1 MVAQGEGSAGR
12 GDLAL
17 SRRLDWPG
25 FVNARDLGGLP
36 LGPRGET
43 RFGALIR
50 SDLPGGLSR
59 LDAAILDGYGVR
71 SVIDLRAPRELT
83 ERPNAM
89 RESPGYRH
97 VPLLGDRDLDFLTE
111 LKDLPGSYLW
121 KVDNRGEAIAAIL
134 MEIAEAPP
142 GGVLFHCL
150 AGKDRTGVVAAL
162 LLTMAGVGRDA
173 VVEDYRLSDGT
184 MPTDFRPVPEVMH
197 GLLDH
202 LDHRHGGVP
211 AYLAAIG
218 VGAPVQEALRWRLA
232 R

>member
-12 GDLAL
+12 GDLVVN
-17 SRRLDWPG
+17 RHLDWPG
-25 FVNARDLGGLP
+25 CRNARDLGGLP
-36 LGPRGET
+36 LSPAGET

-50 SDLPGGLSR
+50 SDLPGGLSP
-59 LDAAILDGYGVR
+59 LDSAILDGYGVR

-83 ERPNAM
+83 ERPNPM
-89 RESPGYRH
+89 RDSPGYRH
-97 VPLLGDRDLDFLTE
+97 VPMFGDRDLDFLTE
-111 LKDLPGSYLW
+111 LRDLPGSYLW
-121 KVDNRGEAIAAIL
+121 KVDNCREAIAAIL
-134 MEIAEAPP
+134 TEIAKAPP

-184 MPTDFRPVPEVMH
+184 MPTEFRPVPEVML

-202 LDHRHGGVP
+202 LDHHHGGVP
-211 AYLAAIG
+211 AYLEGIG
-218 VGAPVQEALRWRLA
+218 VGASVQETLRRRLT

>member
-1 MVAQGEGSAGR
+1 MVAKGEGSVGR
-12 GDLAL
+12 GDLAF
-17 SRRLDWPG
+17 SRRLAWPG

-36 LGPRGET
+36 LGPSGET

-50 SDLPGGLSR
+50 SDLPGGLSQ
-59 LDAAILDGYGVR
+59 LDTAILDGYGVQ
-71 SVIDLRAPRELT
+71 SVIDLRAPRELM
-83 ERPNAM
+83 EKPNPM

-111 LKDLPGSYLW
+111 LRDLPGSYLW

-134 MEIAEAPP
+134 TEIAKAPP

-162 LLTMAGVGRDA
+162 LLTMAGVARDA
-173 VVEDYRLSDGT
+173 IVEDYRLSDGT
-184 MPTDFRPVPEVMH
+184 MPTEFRPVREVML

-202 LDHRHGGVP
+202 LDHRHGGVT
-211 AYLAAIG
+211 AYLEAIG
-218 VGAPVQEALRWRLA
+218 VGEPVQETLRRRLA